1 MWRCDI
7 NKTLQQNVPIVNA
20 LNNFREARVVPFD
33 VPGHKRGKGNKAL
46 TDFIGAKAVSLD
58 VNGMKPLDFLN
69 HPTGVIRE
77 AEELMADA
85 FGAHSAFL
93 ITNGTSMAVQSMILA
108 TIKSGDKI
116 ILPRNVH
123 KSVIN
128 TLIIGGGIPIYI
140 NPGLNKDYGIP
151 LGMSIADIQQAIQ
164 NNPDAKAILVN
175 NPTYYGVCS
184 NLKEIVKIAKKAKMK
199 VLVDEAHGTHF
210 YFSKNMPISA
220 MKAGADMAAV
230 SMHKSGLSLTQSAVL
245 LCGKGINA
253 DYVRQIINLTQTT
266 SGSYLLMA
274 SLDIARKNLALNG
287 EEINRELIKLVDYAR
302 EEIND
307 IGDYHAFGRE
317 LVNGDD
323 VFDFDPTKLSVHT
336 LGLGLAG
343 IEIYDILRDDYNIQI
358 EFGDLGNILAY
369 ISHGDRVADIE
380 RLVGALVEIRRLE
393 KKDRKGMLDTEY
405 IQPIV
410 KMRPKDAF
418 WAEKEEMKIDEAVG
432 RISSEY
438 VMAYPPG
445 IPILAPGEV
454 ITEDIVKYIKYAKEK
469 GCYLM
474 GCEDPKI
481 NYIHVVKD
489 SSKTI
494 KC

>member
-1 MWRCDI
+1 M

-46 TDFIGAKAVSLD
+46 SDFLGARAVGID

-69 HPTGVIRE
+69 HPTGVILE

-85 FGAHSAFL
+85 FGASSAFL
-93 ITNGTSMAVQSMILA
+93 ITNGTSMAVQAMIMA
-108 TIKSGDKI
+108 TVKSGDKI

-128 TLIIGGGIPIYI
+128 ALILSGATAIYV
-140 NPGLNKDYGIP
+140 NPGLNKELGIP
-151 LGMSIADIQQAIQ
+151 LGIALADIQTAI
-164 NNPDAKAILVN
+164 NENPDAKAILIN

-184 NLKEIVKIAKKAKMK
+184 NLREIVKLAKRAKMK

-210 YFSKNMPISA
+210 YFGKNMPLNA
-220 MKAGADMAAV
+220 MKAGADMSAL

-245 LCGKGINA
+245 LCANTVNA

-266 SGSYLLMA
+266 SGSYLLMS

-287 EEINRELIKLVDYAR
+287 EEINRELVKLVEYAR

-307 IGDYHAFGRE
+307 IGDYYAFGRE
-317 LVNGDD
+317 LINGDT

-343 IEIYDILRDDYNIQI
+343 IEVYDILRDDYNIQI

-369 ISHGDRVADIE
+369 VSTGDRVADIE

-418 WAEKEEMKIDEAVG
+418 YANKEELKIENAIG

-454 ITEDIVKYIKYAKEK
+454 ITDAVVAYIKYAKEK

-474 GCEDPKI
+474 GCEDAKI
-481 NYIHVVKD
+481 NYINTVKIPLPEG
-489 SSKTI
+489 KGWTR
-494 KC
+494 

>member
-1 MWRCDI
+1 M
-7 NKTLQQNVPIVNA
+7 NKTLQQNLPIVNA
-20 LNNFREARVVPFD
+20 LNNFRESRVVPFD

-46 TDFIGAKAVSLD
+46 TDFLGSRCVGID
-58 VNGMKPLDFLN
+58 VNGMKPLDYHTN
-69 HPTGVIRE
+69 PTGVILE

-85 FGAHSAFL
+85 FGASSAFL
-93 ITNGTSMAVQSMILA
+93 IVNGASMAVQSMIMA
-108 TIKSGDKI
+108 TVQNGEKI

-128 TLIIGGGIPIYI
+128 ALVLNGGIPIYVS
-140 NPGLNKDYGIP
+140 PGVNRDLGIP
-151 LGMSIADIQQAIQ
+151 LGMSVADVQAAIEK
-164 NNPDAKAILVN
+164 NPDAKAVLVN
-175 NPTYYGVCS
+175 NPTYYGICS
-184 NLKEIVKIAKKAKMK
+184 NLKEIVKVAKKAKMK

-210 YFSKNMPISA
+210 YFGKNLPMTA

-230 SMHKSGLSLTQSAVL
+230 SMHKSGGSLTQSAVL
-245 LCGKGINA
+245 LCAKTVNA

-266 SGSYLLMA
+266 SSSYLLMS

-287 EEINRELIKLVDYAR
+287 ETMNANLVKLVDYAR

-317 LVNGDD
+317 LINGDD
-323 VFDFDPTKLSVHT
+323 VHDFDPTKLSIHT

-343 IEIYDILRDDYNIQI
+343 IEVYDILRDDYNIQI

-369 ISHGDRVADIE
+369 VSHGDRVADIE

-393 KKDRKGMLDTEY
+393 KKDRRGMLDTEY

-410 KMRPKDAF
+410 KMCPQDAF
-418 WAEKEEMKIDEAVG
+418 FAKKKELKIEEAIG

-445 IPILAPGEV
+445 IPILAPGEQ
-454 ITEDIVKYIKYAKEK
+454 ITQEVVTYIKYAKDK

-474 GCEDPKI
+474 GCEDSKI
-481 NYIHVVKD
+481 NYIFVVEK
-489 SSKTI
+489 
-494 KC
+494 

>member
-1 MWRCDI
+1 M

-46 TDFIGAKAVSLD
+46 TDFLGKSAVSVD

-77 AEELMADA
+77 AEHLMADA
-85 FGAHSAFL
+85 FGASAAFL
-93 ITNGTSMAVQSMILA
+93 ITNGTSMAVQAMIMA
-108 TIKSGDKI
+108 VVKSGDKI

-128 TLIIGGGIPIYI
+128 ALILSGGIPVYVK
-140 NPGLNKDYGIP
+140 PGVHKELGIP
-151 LGMSIADIQQAIQ
+151 LGMSVADVETTIKQ
-164 NNPDAKAILVN
+164 NPDAKAILLN

-184 NLKEIVKIAKKAKMK
+184 NLKEIVKIAKRAKIK

-210 YFSKNMPISA
+210 YFGKQMPMNA
-220 MKAGADMAAV
+220 MKAGADMAAL

-245 LCGKGINA
+245 LCAKTINA
-253 DYVRQIINLTQTT
+253 DYVRQVINLTQTT
-266 SGSYLLMA
+266 SASYLLMS

-287 EEINRELIKLVDYAR
+287 EEINRDLVELVEYAR
-302 EEIND
+302 EEINE
-307 IGDYHAFGRE
+307 IGDYYAFGRE
-317 LVNGDD
+317 LINGDTI
-323 VFDFDPTKLSVHT
+323 FDFDPTKLSIHT

-343 IEIYDILRDDYNIQI
+343 IEVYDILRDEFNIQI

-369 ISHGDRVADIE
+369 VSNGDRTADIE

-393 KKDRKGMLDTEY
+393 KKDRRGMLDTEY
-405 IQPIV
+405 IEPIV

-418 WAEKEEMKIDEAVG
+418 YAEKEEMKLEDAA
-432 RISSEY
+432 RHISCEY
-438 VMAYPPG
+438 VMSYPPG
-445 IPILAPGEV
+445 IPILAPGEL
-454 ITEDIVKYIKYAKEK
+454 ITDEIIEHIKYAKDK

-474 GCEDPKI
+474 GTEDAKV
-481 NYIHVVKD
+481 NYINVVKR
-489 SSKTI
+489 K
-494 KC
+494 

>member
-1 MWRCDI
+1 M

-46 TDFIGAKAVSLD
+46 TEFLGARAVGID
-58 VNGMKPLDFLN
+58 VNAMKPLDLLN

-85 FGAHSAFL
+85 FGSKSAFL
-93 ITNGTSMAVQSMILA
+93 ITNGTSMAVQAMIMA
-108 TIKSGDKI
+108 AVQSGDKI
-116 ILPRNVH
+116 IMPRNVH

-128 TLIIGGGIPIYI
+128 ALILSGAVPVYVS
-140 NPGLNKDYGIP
+140 PGLNKELGIP
-151 LGMSIADIQQAIQ
+151 LGMQLADVQNAIAQ
-164 NNPDAKAILVN
+164 NPDAKAVFVN

-184 NLKEIVKIAKKAKMK
+184 NLKEIVRSAKRAKMK

-210 YFSKNMPISA
+210 YFGKNMPVSA
-220 MKAGADMAAV
+220 MKAGADMAAL

-245 LCGKGINA
+245 LCGKSINA

-287 EEINRELIKLVDYAR
+287 EEINRELVKLVEYAR

-307 IGDYHAFGRE
+307 IGDYYAFGKE
-317 LVNGDD
+317 LINGDT
-323 VFDFDPTKLSVHT
+323 VFDFDPTKLSIHT

-343 IEIYDILRDDYNIQI
+343 IEVYDILRDDYNIQI
-358 EFGDLGNILAY
+358 EFGDLGNVLAY
-369 ISHGDRVADIE
+369 VSSGDRVADIE

-393 KKDRKGMLDTEY
+393 KKDSKGMLDTEY
-405 IQPIV
+405 IAPIV
-410 KMRPKDAF
+410 KMGPKDAF
-418 WAEKEEMKIDEAVG
+418 FAAREELKIEDAIG
-432 RISSEY
+432 RVSSEY

-454 ITEDIVKYIKYAKEK
+454 ITEAIVAYIKYAKEK

-474 GCEDPKI
+474 GCEDAKI
-481 NYIHVVKD
+481 NYIHVVR
-489 SSKTI
+489 
-494 KC
+494 

>member
-1 MWRCDI
+1 M
-7 NKTLQQNVPIVNA
+7 NKTRQQNVPLVNA

-46 TDFIGAKAVSLD
+46 TDFLGKQCVGID

-69 HPTGVIRE
+69 HPTGVIKE

-85 FGAHSAFL
+85 FGAGSAFF
-93 ITNGTSMAVQSMILA
+93 ITNGTSMAVQAMIMA

-128 TLIIGGGIPIYI
+128 ALILSGGIPVYV
-140 NPGLNKDYGIP
+140 NPGVNKKLGIP
-151 LGMSIADIQQAIQ
+151 LGMSVADVAATIAK
-164 NNPDAKAILVN
+164 NPDAKAILLN

-184 NLKEIVKIAKKAKMK
+184 NLKEIVRIARAAKMQ

-210 YFSKNMPISA
+210 YFGKQMPMNA
-220 MKAGADMAAV
+220 MKAGADMSAI

-245 LCGKGINA
+245 LCAKTVNP
-253 DYVRQIINLTQTT
+253 DYMRQIINLTQTT
-266 SGSYLLMA
+266 SASYLLMG

-287 EEINRELIKLVDYAR
+287 EEINRDLIELVEYAR
-302 EEIND
+302 EEINE
-307 IGDYHAFGRE
+307 IGDYYAFGSD
-317 LVNGDD
+317 LKDGDTIY
-323 VFDFDPTKLSVHT
+323 DFDPTKLSVHT

-343 IEIYDILRDDYNIQI
+343 IEVYDILRDEYNIQI
-358 EFGDLGNILAY
+358 EFGDIGNFLAY
-369 ISHGDRVADIE
+369 VSNGDRTADIE

-393 KKDRKGMLDTEY
+393 KKDRRGMLDTEY
-405 IQPIV
+405 VEPIV
-410 KMRPKDAF
+410 KMRPQEAF
-418 WAEKEEMKIDEAVG
+418 YAEKEKMKLEAAAG
-432 RISSEY
+432 RISCEF

-445 IPILAPGEV
+445 IPVLAPGELITQEV
-454 ITEDIVKYIKYAKEK
+454 IDHIKYAKEK

-474 GCEDPKI
+474 GTEDAKI
-481 NYIHVVKD
+481 NNIYVVSEQKRR
-489 SSKTI
+489 
-494 KC
+494 

>member
-1 MWRCDI
+1 MQKLHNTPM

-46 TDFIGAKAVSLD
+46 TDFLGKSAVSVD

-77 AEELMADA
+77 AEVLMADA
-85 FGAHSAFL
+85 FGAKSAFL
-93 ITNGTSMAVQSMILA
+93 ITNGTSMAVQAMVMA
-108 TIKSGDKI
+108 TVKSGDKI

-128 TLIIGGGIPIYI
+128 GLIISGGIPVYVK
-140 NPGLNKDYGIP
+140 PGVHKELGIP
-151 LGMSIADIQQAIQ
+151 LGMSVADIQTAITQ
-164 NNPDAKAILVN
+164 NPDAKAILLN

-184 NLKEIVKIAKKAKMK
+184 NLKEIVKIAKVAKMK

-210 YFSKNMPISA
+210 YFGKQMPMCA
-220 MKAGADMAAV
+220 MKAGADMAAL

-245 LCGKGINA
+245 LCAKSVNA
-253 DYVRQIINLTQTT
+253 DYVRQVINLTQTT
-266 SGSYLLMA
+266 SASYLLMA

-287 EEINRELIKLVDYAR
+287 EEINRDLIELVEYAR
-302 EEIND
+302 EEINE
-307 IGDYHAFGRE
+307 IGDYYAFGKE
-317 LVNGDD
+317 LINGDT
-323 VFDFDPTKLSVHT
+323 VFDFDPTKLSIHT

-343 IEIYDILRDDYNIQI
+343 IEVYDILRDEYNIQI
-358 EFGDLGNILAY
+358 EFGDLGNVLAY
-369 ISHGDRVADIE
+369 VSNGDRTADIE

-393 KKDRKGMLDTEY
+393 KKDRRGMLDTEY
-405 IQPIV
+405 IEPIV

-418 WAEKEEMKIDEAVG
+418 YADKQEMKLEDAAG
-432 RISSEY
+432 QISCEY
-438 VMAYPPG
+438 VMSYPPG
-445 IPILAPGEV
+445 IPILAPGEM
-454 ITEDIVKYIKYAKEK
+454 ITQEIIEHINYAKEK

-474 GCEDPKI
+474 GTEDSKI
-481 NYIHVVKD
+481 NYIFVVKNRRA
-489 SSKTI
+489 
-494 KC
+494 

>member
-1 MWRCDI
+1 M

-46 TDFIGAKAVSLD
+46 TDFLGKSAVSFD

-77 AEELMADA
+77 AEQLMADA
-85 FGAHSAFL
+85 FGAKSAFL
-93 ITNGTSMAVQSMILA
+93 ITNGTSMAVQAMVMA
-108 TIKSGDKI
+108 TVKSGDKI

-128 TLIIGGGIPIYI
+128 GLIISGGIPVYVK
-140 NPGLNKDYGIP
+140 PGVHKELGIP
-151 LGMSIADIQQAIQ
+151 LGMSIADIQTAIAQ
-164 NNPDAKAILVN
+164 NPDAKAILLN

-184 NLKEIVKIAKKAKMK
+184 NLKEIVRIAKSAKMK

-210 YFSKNMPISA
+210 YFGKQMPMCA
-220 MKAGADMAAV
+220 MKAGADMAAL

-245 LCGKGINA
+245 LCSKTVNA
-253 DYVRQIINLTQTT
+253 DYVRQVINLTQTT
-266 SGSYLLMA
+266 SASYLLMA

-287 EEINRELIKLVDYAR
+287 EEINRDLIELVEYAR
-302 EEIND
+302 EEINE
-307 IGDYHAFGRE
+307 IGDYYAFGRE
-317 LVNGDD
+317 LINGDTI
-323 VFDFDPTKLSVHT
+323 FDFDPTKLSIHT

-343 IEIYDILRDDYNIQI
+343 IEVYDILRDEYNIQI
-358 EFGDLGNILAY
+358 EFGDLGNVLAY
-369 ISHGDRVADIE
+369 VSNGDRTADIE

-393 KKDRKGMLDTEY
+393 KKDRRGMLDTEY
-405 IQPIV
+405 IEPIV

-418 WAEKEEMKIDEAVG
+418 YADKEELKLEDAVG
-432 RISSEY
+432 HISCEY
-438 VMAYPPG
+438 VMSYPPG
-445 IPILAPGEV
+445 IPILAPGEM
-454 ITEDIVKYIKYAKEK
+454 ITQEIIEHINYAKDK

-474 GCEDPKI
+474 GTEDAKI
-481 NYIHVVKD
+481 NYIFVVK
-489 SSKTI
+489 SKNSPLR
-494 KC
+494 

>member
-1 MWRCDI
+1 M

-46 TDFIGAKAVSLD
+46 TDFLGKSAVSVD

-77 AEELMADA
+77 AELLMADA
-85 FGAHSAFL
+85 FGAKSAFL
-93 ITNGTSMAVQSMILA
+93 ITNGTSMAVQAMVMA
-108 TIKSGDKI
+108 TVKSGDKI

-128 TLIIGGGIPIYI
+128 GLILSGGIPVYVK
-140 NPGLNKDYGIP
+140 PGVHKELGIP
-151 LGMSIADIQQAIQ
+151 LGMSVADIQAAITQ
-164 NNPDAKAILVN
+164 NPDAKAILLN

-184 NLKEIVKIAKKAKMK
+184 NLKEIVKIAKAAKMK

-210 YFSKNMPISA
+210 YFGKNMPMCA
-220 MKAGADMAAV
+220 MKAGADMAAL

-245 LCGKGINA
+245 LCSKMVNA
-253 DYVRQIINLTQTT
+253 DYVRQVINLTQTT
-266 SGSYLLMA
+266 SASYLLMA

-287 EEINRELIKLVDYAR
+287 EEINRDLIELVEYAR
-302 EEIND
+302 EEINE
-307 IGDYHAFGRE
+307 IGDYYAFGKE
-317 LVNGDD
+317 LINGDTI
-323 VFDFDPTKLSVHT
+323 FDFDPTKLSIHT

-343 IEIYDILRDDYNIQI
+343 IEVYDILRDEYNIQI
-358 EFGDLGNILAY
+358 EFGDLGNVLAY
-369 ISHGDRVADIE
+369 VSNGDRTADIE

-393 KKDRKGMLDTEY
+393 KKDRRGMLDTEY
-405 IQPIV
+405 IEPIV

-418 WAEKEEMKIDEAVG
+418 YADKEEMKLEDAAG
-432 RISSEY
+432 RISCEY
-438 VMAYPPG
+438 VMSYPPG
-445 IPILAPGEV
+445 IPILAPGEM
-454 ITEDIVKYIKYAKEK
+454 ITQEIIEHINYAKEK

-474 GCEDPKI
+474 GTEDAKI
-481 NYIHVVKD
+481 NYIFVVKD
-489 SSKTI
+489 KRGG
-494 KC
+494 